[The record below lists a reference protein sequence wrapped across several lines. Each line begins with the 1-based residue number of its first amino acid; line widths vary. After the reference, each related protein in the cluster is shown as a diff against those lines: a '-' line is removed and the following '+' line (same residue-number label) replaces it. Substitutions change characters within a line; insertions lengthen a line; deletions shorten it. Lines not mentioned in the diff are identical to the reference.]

1 MSQLKA
7 TPGPWSFVAETDASN
22 MLHSVYGADEGG
34 DGGLLVAR
42 CDQNGEHT
50 DDVRLIAA
58 APDYAVACGADLHP
72 GEAQSC
78 GPLAWLRSAIDTL
91 DETDVRKVAFGED
104 GDPDAYSTMMTE
116 CRLLLEK
123 LEAANAKARGQ

>member
-50 DDVRLIAA
+50 DDARLIAA
-58 APDYAVACGADLHP
+58 SPTMAAYIQRKADEGDEEAV
-72 GEAQSC
+72 
-78 GPLAWLRSAIDTL
+78 RIM
-91 DETDVRKVAFGED
+91 ETVHAGR
-104 GDPDAYSTMMTE
+104 
-116 CRLLLEK
+116 
-123 LEAANAKARGQ
+123 